1 MRIYP
6 RPHGGLARALRH
18 LGAVVSTLAFS
29 ATAHAQERTYL
40 FEVGAA
46 AAYQGFGETAEL
58 SSKLGGL
65 ARIGVWLPY
74 GFGVE
79 GEGLITKPAAKSTDE
94 PVPVRMASASLLYNL
109 LLTPNSWGYAKFGI
123 GGTKYAGECTGPVST
138 GPVICGTTSTLLAGL
153 G

>member
-46 AAYQGFGETAEL
+46 AAYQGFGEIAGL
-58 SSKLGGL
+58 NSKLGGL

-79 GEGLITKPAAKSTDE
+79 AEGAIVNPSAKAESVDE
-94 PVPVRMASASLLYNL
+94 PVPVR
-109 LLTPNSWGYAKFGI
+109 
-123 GGTKYAGECTGPVST
+123 
-138 GPVICGTTSTLLAGL
+138 
-153 G
+153 